1 MTDKIQKYLPKIWL
15 VLTALFAVGAI
26 DTVIYYIIYPSAE
39 FFHSDCTD
47 TILWAQASY
56 DGRALFNP
64 DFGYAAMLPFGGTLL
79 MLPFIGIFGVSMTT
93 HYIGMVLF
101 SLLFFASA
109 WLLCRSLDFSLPM
122 SFSAVGVLALVL
134 CSSAKLREIF
144 YEHVIY
150 YSIAAAIIFVLLS
163 LLIRFRKCITESL
176 PTKSLITVVFS
187 TVIFSA
193 LSALDGMQ
201 VIATG
206 IFPVLFAAVAEI
218 FLEKD
223 RKLLDKENRNSV
235 YYCLIC
241 GIATVIGMFLLNVLS
256 NGVTAGYA
264 GAFSQYANMN
274 EWLSNL
280 GKFPEHWF
288 SLFGVDVA
296 YGMGIFSIESI
307 VNIIRIGAAAIIA
320 VVPVIALIFYKKF
333 DYASRVLILAHY
345 GVSGVIMFGYIF
357 GILSAANWRLSP
369 MICTGIMVC
378 FAAFRAAKSHTVA
391 VRFSVLA
398 VCILV
403 LMSGISVKTI
413 VGMDR
418 NGIVNNEKYQ
428 LSRVL
433 EANGLEYGFATFWN
447 SQAITVI
454 SDSRVRVAN
463 TDINENG
470 ITPCAYQTNK
480 NWFTEQE
487 GVDRYFVLAS
497 DYELSI
503 LEQTEDWYLFSSLIK
518 DVIDIDGYK
527 IFIFDSLLFLE

>member
-1 MTDKIQKYLPKIWL
+1 MTDNIKKHLKRLWL
-15 VLTALFAVGAI
+15 AVTAIFAAGALT
-26 DTVIYYIIYPSAE
+26 TVIYYIIYPSAE
-39 FFHSDCTD
+39 FFHADCTD

-56 DGRALFNP
+56 DSGTLFNP
-64 DFGYAAMLPFGGTLL
+64 DFGYAAMLPFGGTML
-79 MLPFIGIFGVSMTT
+79 MIPFIGIFGVSMTT
-93 HYIGMVLF
+93 HHIGMVLF
-101 SLLFFASA
+101 TLLFFASA
-109 WLLCRSLDFSLPM
+109 WLFCRSLKFSLPM
-122 SFSAVGVLALVL
+122 SFSAVGILALTL

-163 LLIRFRKCITESL
+163 LLIRFKEYVNDSAFS
-176 PTKSLITVVFS
+176 KKLIIVVFF

-193 LSALDGMQ
+193 FSALDGMQ

-223 RKLLDKENRNSV
+223 RKLLDKENIKSLFF
-235 YYCLIC
+235 CMIC
-241 GIATVIGMFLLNVLS
+241 GIATVIGMWLLAVLS

-288 SLFGVDVA
+288 SLFGVDAA

-307 VNIIRIGAAAIIA
+307 INIIRIAAAAIIA
-320 VVPVIALIFYKKF
+320 IVPVIALIFYKKF
-333 DYASRVLILAHY
+333 DYASKVLILSHY
-345 GVSGVIMFGYIF
+345 GVSAVIMFGYIF

-369 MICTGIMVC
+369 MICTGLMVC
-378 FAAFRAAKSHTVA
+378 FAAFRAAKPYVIS
-391 VRFSVLA
+391 VRFSALA
-398 VCILV
+398 ACVLV
-403 LMSGISVKTI
+403 LFSAISVKNI
-413 VGMDR
+413 AQMDK
-418 NGIVNNEKYQ
+418 NGIENNEKYQ
-428 LSRVL
+428 LARVL
-433 EANGLEYGFATFWN
+433 EENGLEYGFATFWN
-447 SQAITVI
+447 SQAITVL

-480 NWFTEQE
+480 NWFNMQE
-487 GVDRYFVLAS
+487 GVDKYFVLAS

-503 LEQTEDWYLFSSLIK
+503 LEQTDDWELFRSLVVDAIE
-518 DVIDIDGYK
+518 IEGYT
-527 IFIFDSLLFLE
+527 IFIFDSVLFLL